1 MNQADDSA
9 RSSLDD
15 IANSR
20 QLAELTGLLEAL
32 RDWVGSSLRAL
43 PGGEH
48 GPAARQLRSQTRSL
62 PTSALRASVQQGLRL
77 LDMRPWVDPQVWVA
91 SRQRLSAIT
100 SQRAI
105 EDDWVARLAERR
117 RRLDT
122 AGDRAG
128 AKMRDA
134 ELKARRQ
141 QLQRLMDRERHAER
155 IVEEHER
162 RWQAVC
168 DWHLK
173 HRLQLVQARWQA
185 LELLE
190 RQERALDELAA
201 APPPYVLDELGAP
214 PRAPQPRDAWRHGA
228 LAILRYR
235 KDHDIQDV
243 HRALGERSGAVAQR
257 LRRGQVEVVI
267 DLARQLI
274 HRPSD
279 EVQLSGRSN
288 APEVDGP

>member
-1 MNQADDSA
+1 
-9 RSSLDD
+9 
-15 IANSR
+15 
-20 QLAELTGLLEAL
+20 
-32 RDWVGSSLRAL
+32 
-43 PGGEH
+43 
-48 GPAARQLRSQTRSL
+48 
-62 PTSALRASVQQGLRL
+62 VQQGLRL
-77 LDMRPWVDPQVWVA
+77 LDARPWVDPQARIA
-91 SRQRLSAIT
+91 SRQRLGAIT

-105 EDDWVARLAERR
+105 EDGWVARLEERR
-117 RRLDT
+117 RRLDPV
-122 AGDRAG
+122 GDRAG

-134 ELKARRQ
+134 ELEARQQ
-141 QLQRLMDRERHAER
+141 QLQRLMDRQRHAER
-155 IVEEHER
+155 ILEEHER

-173 HRLQLVQARWQA
+173 HHPQLLQARWHA
-185 LELLE
+185 LQLLE
-190 RQERALDELAA
+190 RQERALDELEA

-235 KDHDIQDV
+235 KDHHIQDP
-243 HRALGERSGAVAQR
+243 HRALGERSGTVAQR

-274 HRPSD
+274 HQPCD
-279 EVQLSGRSN
+279 EVQLGERSN